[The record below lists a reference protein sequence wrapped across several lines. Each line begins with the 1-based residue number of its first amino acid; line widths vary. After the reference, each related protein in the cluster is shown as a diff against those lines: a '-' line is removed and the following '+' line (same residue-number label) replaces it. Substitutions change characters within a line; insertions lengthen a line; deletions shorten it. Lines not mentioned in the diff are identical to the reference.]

1 MRYAISIDFKAYLNV
16 VNIPK
21 HRMALSRLRTSS
33 HHLGIETGRWHKPIS
48 IPYNDRK
55 YIACDKLDDVS
66 TILLLNV
73 HYSMI

>member
-1 MRYAISIDFKAYLNV
+1 
-16 VNIPK
+16 
-21 HRMALSRLRTSS
+21 MALSRLRTSS